1 MKPSLVPLICSLS
14 SMGWNDTWNDILQG
28 GSKRWKVD
36 DVEKKAIALNYI
48 TEHATSDEKSLA
60 IFCPLVGD
68 DFFVHYAWSQGHSVT
83 GADLVP
89 AALKSMRGQ
98 FKGEWTSE
106 EYADKKVW
114 THDSGRVV
122 LYETDILVRRPELE
136 AKFDAIYDKDAF
148 GALDYEM
155 RKPFC
160 NRIGSYLKDGGI
172 VYTEVKLAPG
182 KVGGPP
188 FSVTKEDLMESFGSS
203 TIEYVAS
210 LGKVYDI
217 AFPGAGTSMTQTG
230 HILRRLKR

>member
-1 MKPSLVPLICSLS
+1 
-14 SMGWNDTWNDILQG
+14 MGWNGDTWNDILQG

-36 DVEKKAIALNYI
+36 DVEKKAITLNYI
-48 TEHATSDEKSLA
+48 TTEHATSSDEKSLA

-68 DFFVHYAWSQGHSVT
+68 DMFVHHAWSQGHSVT
-83 GADLVP
+83 GADFVP
-89 AALKSMRGQ
+89 AALEAMRDQ

-106 EYADKKVW
+106 AHGDKKVW

-122 LYETDILVRRPELE
+122 LYETDILVKRPELE
-136 AKFDAIYDKDAF
+136 AKFDAIYDKDSF
-148 GALDYEM
+148 GALNLEM

-203 TIEYVAS
+203 TFEYVAS

-217 AFPGAGTSMTQTG
+217 SFPGINMTQTG
-230 HILRRLKR
+230 HILGRLKS